1 MAGRP
6 VNRIKCLKG
15 SKFLH
20 NILSP
25 LLLREAN
32 ACLHY
37 LVPIT
42 TCHSVSNKWQI
53 KAAAGQMNEG
63 RGLIPEDTWSGSIP
77 LFLLKPK
84 LAHVRDTRSS
94 NQPRCQKGHGLR
106 TSLPCARGL
115 EPRQPV
121 AAKGGVTACAVAM
134 TAERCEMVGPLSPV
148 F

>member
-1 MAGRP
+1 MAERP

-15 SKFLH
+15 SKFLC
-20 NILSP
+20 NISSS

-42 TCHSVSNKWQI
+42 TCHSVSNKWPI
-53 KAAAGQMNEG
+53 KTAAGHMNEG
-63 RGLIPEDTWSGSIP
+63 RGLIPENTWSGSIP

-94 NQPRCQKGHGLR
+94 NQPRCQKGRRLR
-106 TSLPCARGL
+106 ASLPCARGL
-115 EPRQPV
+115 EPRMPV
-121 AAKGGVTACAVAM
+121 AAKEGVTACAVAT
-134 TAERCEMVGPLSPV
+134 TAEMSEMVGLLSPV